1 MSNFKKMILGEEMPD
16 REDPKYRE
24 RYEKDVE
31 AGRRFAKATRI
42 DKVAGG
48 IQKFATEHS
57 RLFLV
62 IVFGFVTCCLAL
74 NIYHMTRA
82 YSVQHEQ
89 RSATQTQEMKLR
101 EKLHKSHTT
110 LPIYEGDTKQD

>member
-1 MSNFKKMILGEEMPD
+1 MSNFKKMILGEDMPD
-16 REDPKYRE
+16 KEDPKYKE
-24 RYEKDVE
+24 RYAKDVE

-48 IQKFATEHS
+48 IQKFASEHS
-57 RLFLV
+57 RIFLF

-74 NIYHMTRA
+74 NIYHMARA

-89 RSATQTQEMKLR
+89 RRATEIQEMKLR
-101 EKLHKSHTT
+101 EKLQKSHTI